1 MIDVIMNVYG
11 IFLILLNYLILPLIA
26 GMVLCFIMI
35 FIGGVLITGTAHMT
49 KLLSEYLEDIR
60 NGLDK

>member
-26 GMVLCFIMI
+26 GVVLCFIMI
-35 FIGGVLITGTAHMT
+35 FIGGVLVTGTAHMT
-49 KLLSEYLEDIR
+49 KLFSEYLEDIK
-60 NGLDK
+60 NGIN